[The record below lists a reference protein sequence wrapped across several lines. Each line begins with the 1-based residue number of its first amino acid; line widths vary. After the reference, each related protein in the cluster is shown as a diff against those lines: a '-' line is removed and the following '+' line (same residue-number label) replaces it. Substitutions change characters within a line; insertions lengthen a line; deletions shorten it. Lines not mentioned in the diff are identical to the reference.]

1 MNPTVVLST
10 AVAVVAAAYAF
21 KPKKKT
27 ELEAKSVPIP
37 EPKSYLPLQID
48 TVVSYI
54 YNILRGQDELEMLLK
69 DMKVHGNTINFK
81 GFNDDFIVVTDPSS
95 IQHILAKNQPN
106 YEKGPFFKEIFH
118 DFLGSGIFNA
128 DGETW
133 KSQRQIARPHFQ
145 TSEFKDAALINKH
158 VDGLLVLIDKHIATK
173 PDTPLEV
180 QSVFCR
186 FTLDEASEFLFGA
199 TVDALKNE
207 QTEFST
213 AFNYAQTMTAWRFRI
228 PFWKYIL
235 PRRRMMTEIKKLDD
249 FVYKIIDDAKARQAA
264 RAQEKKEIGKE
275 NEEEEDGRRDTLL
288 DHFLSQQDEN
298 GFDNKYLRDMLLNF
312 LLAGRD
318 TTASLLS
325 WTTWKLV
332 QHPKVLEKLYQEIV
346 QVIGP
351 DRVPGYEDIKKLKY
365 QKQVINEVL
374 RLCPPVPI
382 NPRESVEEDV
392 LPNGYYIPAGSAVSY
407 CAYATHRLPEL
418 WGDDALEFDPDR
430 WGPERVGK
438 IRPFMFVPFHAG
450 PRICLGQNLAY
461 TTAQLALTR
470 LLQRYDIKA
479 SPGFEPHQLGDIVMF
494 SRNGVEVLI
503 SHKRPASEF

>member
-1 MNPTVVLST
+1 
-10 AVAVVAAAYAF
+10 
-21 KPKKKT
+21 
-27 ELEAKSVPIP
+27 
-37 EPKSYLPLQID
+37 
-48 TVVSYI
+48 
-54 YNILRGQDELEMLLK
+54 
-69 DMKVHGNTINFK
+69 
-81 GFNDDFIVVTDPSS
+81 
-95 IQHILAKNQPN
+95 
-106 YEKGPFFKEIFH
+106 
-118 DFLGSGIFNA
+118 
-128 DGETW
+128 
-133 KSQRQIARPHFQ
+133 
-145 TSEFKDAALINKH
+145 
-158 VDGLLVLIDKHIATK
+158 
-173 PDTPLEV
+173 
-180 QSVFCR
+180 
-186 FTLDEASEFLFGA
+186 
-199 TVDALKNE
+199 
-207 QTEFST
+207 
-213 AFNYAQTMTAWRFRI
+213 
-228 PFWKYIL
+228 
-235 PRRRMMTEIKKLDD
+235 
-249 FVYKIIDDAKARQAA
+249 
-264 RAQEKKEIGKE
+264 
-275 NEEEEDGRRDTLL
+275 
-288 DHFLSQQDEN
+288 
-298 GFDNKYLRDMLLNF
+298 MLLNF

-365 QKQVINEVL
+365 QRQVINEVL

-392 LPNGYYIPAGSAVSY
+392 LPNGYYIPAGSPVSY

-479 SPGFEPHQLGDIVMF
+479 SPGFEAHQLGDIVMF

-503 SHKRPASEF
+503 SHKRPANEF

>member
-1 MNPTVVLST
+1 MNPTILLST
-10 AVAVVAAAYAF
+10 AVAVATAAYAL
-21 KPKKKT
+21 KPKKKKT
-27 ELEAKSVPIP
+27 ELEIKSVPIP
-37 EPKSYLPLQID
+37 IPTSYLPLQID
-48 TVVSYI
+48 AVIGYI
-54 YNILRGQDELEMLLK
+54 FSVLKGDDELELILK
-69 DMKVHGNTINFK
+69 DMQKYGNTINFR
-81 GFNDDFIVVTDPSS
+81 GFNQDFIVVTEPSS

-106 YEKGPFFKEIFH
+106 YEKGPYFREIFH

-133 KSQRQIARPHFQ
+133 KTQRQVARPHFQ

-158 VDGLLVLIDKHIATK
+158 VDRLLIVIDKHIASK
-173 PDTPLEV
+173 PDSPLEV
-180 QSVFCR
+180 QDLFCR

-199 TVDALKNE
+199 TVDALKN
-207 QTEFST
+207 TDAEFST
-213 AFNYAQTMTAWRFRI
+213 AFNYAQAITAWRFRV
-228 PFWKYIL
+228 PLWKYLL

-249 FVYKIIDDAKARQAA
+249 FVYKIIEDARARQAA
-264 RAQEKKEIGKE
+264 RAKEEENSEKKE
-275 NEEEEDGRRDTLL
+275 EDSRRDTLL
-288 DHFLSQQDEN
+288 DHFLSQQDED
-298 GFDNKYLRDMLLNF
+298 GFDSKYLRDMLLNF

-318 TTASLLS
+318 TTASLLT
-325 WTTWKLV
+325 WTTWNLV
-332 QHPKVLEKLYQEIV
+332 HHPEVIEKLNHEIL

-374 RLCPPVPI
+374 RLCPPVPF
-382 NPRESVEEDV
+382 NPRQSVEEDV
-392 LPNGYYIPAGSAVSY
+392 LPNGHYIPAGSAV
-407 CAYATHRLPEL
+407 AYSAYTTHRLPEL
-418 WGDDALEFDPDR
+418 WGDDVLEFDPDR

-470 LLQRYDIKA
+470 LLQRYEIRK
-479 SPGFEPHQLGDIVMF
+479 SPGFEAKQFGDIVMF

-503 SHKRPASEF
+503 SHKQPAREF

>member
-10 AVAVVAAAYAF
+10 AVAVAAAAYAF

-48 TVVSYI
+48 SVVGYI
-54 YNILRGQDELEMLLK
+54 YNMLRGQDELEMLLR
-69 DMKVHGNTINFK
+69 DMKVYGNTINFR
-81 GFNDDFIVVTDPSS
+81 GLNDNFIVVTDPSS

-133 KSQRQIARPHFQ
+133 KSQRQVARPHFQ

-180 QSVFCR
+180 QNVFCR

-235 PRRRMMTEIKKLDD
+235 PRRRMLAEIKKLDD
-249 FVYKIIDDAKARQAA
+249 FVYKIIDDARARQAA
-264 RAQEKKEIGKE
+264 RAQEKKESGKE
-275 NEEEEDGRRDTLL
+275 YEEEEDGRRDTLL
-288 DHFLSQQDEN
+288 DHFLSQQDED
-298 GFDNKYLRDMLLNF
+298 GFDSKYLRDMLLNF

-351 DRVPGYEDIKKLKY
+351 DRVPGYEDIKKLK
-365 QKQVINEVL
+365 
-374 RLCPPVPI
+374 
-382 NPRESVEEDV
+382 ESVEEDV
-392 LPNGYYIPAGSAVSY
+392 LPNGYYIPAGSPVSY

-503 SHKRPASEF
+503 SHKRPANEF